1 MTDMKAIYLNGH
13 GGNEVVQFGRRPAPE
28 PAPGEV
34 LVRMRAAT
42 LNRVDLYMRD
52 SGAGI
57 THVLPQIMG
66 VDGAGE
72 IAQINASGSKL
83 TVGQDVVL
91 HPGIA
96 CRRCEYCLSGETVLC
111 TSIRFL
117 GEHRDGTLAEY
128 VSLPAQHVFPM
139 PPGLNYVEAAAL
151 GVNHLTAWRM
161 VFSKAKVQP
170 GETVLIFGIGGGV
183 SLAALQLVKQIG
195 ARAIVTSRHDEKLQ
209 RALAMGA
216 DSAINGRTDDIPLK
230 VRELTNGRGVDVV
243 IENVGQAVWADALKS
258 LARGGRLA
266 VCGATSGSAPSADLQ
281 RLFVRQLQLFGS
293 SLGTLEEFRLML
305 EFIRNT
311 GIRPVIDRV
320 FDMADIHA
328 ALDFLES
335 GKQFG
340 KVAVSI
346 KA

>member
-1 MTDMKAIYLNGH
+1 
-13 GGNEVVQFGRRPAPE
+13 
-28 PAPGEV
+28 
-34 LVRMRAAT
+34 
-42 LNRVDLYMRD
+42 MRD

-139 PPGLNYVEAAAL
+139 PPGLNYGEAAAL

-161 VFSKAKVQP
+161 V
-170 GETVLIFGIGGGV
+170 
-183 SLAALQLVKQIG
+183 
-195 ARAIVTSRHDEKLQ
+195 
-209 RALAMGA
+209 
-216 DSAINGRTDDIPLK
+216 
-230 VRELTNGRGVDVV
+230 
-243 IENVGQAVWADALKS
+243 VGQAVWADALKS